1 MEKLHVAVIELP
13 PLPTNSYIIHN
24 RTQAVVIDP
33 GGIPDSVALYL
44 TGSHLTL
51 THILLTHL
59 HSDHTVGAGPL
70 SGAFGAPV
78 YASEK
83 DAWMLDDYLG
93 KGDDDWGIP
102 PVPRFSFEHLS
113 AGPLG
118 MLDSACTVLE
128 TPGHSPG
135 GLSFYFESI
144 AAVFAGDTLFR
155 RTTGRTD
162 FSGGDPERISASLRN
177 ILFRLPEATRV
188 FPGHGPSFLLG
199 ESLAFKQF
207 SEHRSG

>member
-1 MEKLHVAVIELP
+1 MEKLHVAAIELP

-24 RTQAVVIDP
+24 RTRAVVIDP
-33 GGIPDSVALYL
+33 GGIPDSVAGYL
-44 TGSHLTL
+44 TDNHLTL

-70 SGAFGAPV
+70 SATFGAPV

-102 PVPRFSFEHLS
+102 PVQRFSFDHLS
-113 AGPLG
+113 AGPLEV
-118 MLDSACTVLE
+118 LDGVCMVLE

-144 AAVFAGDTLFR
+144 AAVFPGDTLFR

-162 FSGGDPERISASLRN
+162 FSGGDAERIAASLRDV
-177 ILFRLPEATRV
+177 LFRLPEDTRV
-188 FPGHGPSFLLG
+188 FPGHGPSFLLN

-207 SEHRSG
+207 FERRSG